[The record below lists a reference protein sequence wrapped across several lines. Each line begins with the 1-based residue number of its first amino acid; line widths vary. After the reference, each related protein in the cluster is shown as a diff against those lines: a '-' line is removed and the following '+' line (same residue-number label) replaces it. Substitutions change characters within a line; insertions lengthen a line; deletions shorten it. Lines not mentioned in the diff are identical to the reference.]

1 MNYTK
6 INIQATEVAD
16 RELWLGILSQQEA
29 IIGLEELDR
38 EGIIAYTADWESVQE
53 AIEHWS
59 RQTNVPFVLSEEAE
73 QNWNATWESNFEPV
87 VIEGFCSVRADFHA
101 PIAGVTYD
109 IRITPKMSFGTG
121 HHATTRLMMTQMKDL
136 DFKNKS
142 VFDYGSGTGILA
154 ILAEMLG
161 ATQVDAVDIDEWSYE
176 NGLENVTTNQCQHV
190 TVAQGDIN
198 WVKPGTKYD
207 IILANINRH
216 ILLESMA
223 QLNNLLHADGQLLLS
238 GILKLQDTHII
249 VEKAKSCGFEAL
261 RQTEDNGWT
270 AILFKKVN

>member
-38 EGIIAYTADWESVQE
+38 EGIIAYTTNWESIQE
-53 AIEHWS
+53 EIEHWS
-59 RQTNVPFVLSEEAE
+59 KQTNVPFVLSEEAE
-73 QNWNATWESNFEPV
+73 QNWNATWEANFEPV

-101 PIAGVTYD
+101 PIAGVQYD

-161 ATQVDAVDIDEWSYE
+161 ATHVDAVDIDEWSYE
-176 NGLENVTTNQCQHV
+176 NGLENVTTNQCKHI

-198 WVKPGTKYD
+198 WVPPGTKYD

-223 QLNNLLHADGQLLLS
+223 QLNSLLHADGQLLLS

-249 VEKAKSCGFEAL
+249 VEKAKSCGFEPL

-270 AILFKKVN
+270 SILFKKVN

>member
-16 RELWLGILSQQEA
+16 RELWLGILSQEEA
-29 IIGLEELDR
+29 IIGLEELER
-38 EGIIAYTADWESVQE
+38 EGIIAYTTDWENVRE

-59 RQTNVPFVLSEEAE
+59 AQTNIPFVLSEEAE

-87 VIEGFCSVRADFHA
+87 VIEGFCSVRADFHD
-101 PIAGVTYD
+101 PIPGVQYD

-161 ATQVDAVDIDEWSYE
+161 ATHVDAIDIDEWSYE
-176 NGLENVTTNQCQHV
+176 NGLENVTTNQCKHIV
-190 TVAQGDIN
+190 VAQGDIN

-223 QLNNLLHADGQLLLS
+223 QLDSLLHADGQLLLS
-238 GILKLQDTHII
+238 GILKLQDTNII
-249 VEKAKSCGFEAL
+249 VEKAKFCGFKML

-270 AILFKKVN
+270 AILFEKVN

>member
-29 IIGLEELDR
+29 IIGLEELER
-38 EGIIAYTADWESVQE
+38 EGIIAYTTNWESVQE
-53 AIEHWS
+53 EIEHWS
-59 RQTNVPFVLSEEAE
+59 KKTNVPFVLSEEAE

-101 PIAGVTYD
+101 PIAGVQYD

-121 HHATTRLMMTQMKDL
+121 HHATTRLMMTQMEDL
-136 DFKNKS
+136 DFKHKS

-176 NGLENVTTNQCQHV
+176 NGLENVTTNQCKHI

-223 QLNNLLHADGQLLLS
+223 QLNNLLLADGHLLLS

-249 VEKAKSCGFEAL
+249 VEKAKSCGFEML

>member
-1 MNYTK
+1 
-6 INIQATEVAD
+6 
-16 RELWLGILSQQEA
+16 
-29 IIGLEELDR
+29 
-38 EGIIAYTADWESVQE
+38 
-53 AIEHWS
+53 
-59 RQTNVPFVLSEEAE
+59 
-73 QNWNATWESNFEPV
+73 
-87 VIEGFCSVRADFHA
+87 
-101 PIAGVTYD
+101 
-109 IRITPKMSFGTG
+109 
-121 HHATTRLMMTQMKDL
+121 MKDL

-238 GILKLQDTHII
+238 GT
-249 VEKAKSCGFEAL
+249 
-261 RQTEDNGWT
+261 
-270 AILFKKVN
+270 

>member
-1 MNYTK
+1 MTYTK
-6 INIQATEVAD
+6 INIQTREVAD

-29 IIGLEELDR
+29 IIGLEEVTD
-38 EGIIAYTADWESVQE
+38 EGIIAYTGDWASVQE
-53 AIEHWS
+53 EIEHWS
-59 RQTNVPFVLSEEAE
+59 QQTNVPFTLSEEAE

-87 VIEGFCSVRADFHA
+87 VIEGFCSVRAHFHE
-101 PIAGVTYD
+101 PIPGVQYD

-121 HHATTRLMMTQMKDL
+121 HHATTRLMMSQMKDL

-161 ATQVDAVDIDEWSYE
+161 ATQVDAIDIDEWSYE
-176 NGLENVTTNQCQHV
+176 NGLENVNTNQCKHIV
-190 TVAQGDIN
+190 VAQGDIS
-198 WVKPGTKYD
+198 WVQAGRQYD

-223 QLNNLLHADGQLLLS
+223 QLNSFLPQDGQLLLS

-249 VEKAKSCGFEAL
+249 VEKAKACGFEML
-261 RQTEDNGWT
+261 KQTEDNGWT
-270 AILFKKVN
+270 AILFRKIN

>member
-29 IIGLEELDR
+29 IIGLEELER
-38 EGIIAYTADWESVQE
+38 EGIIAYTTNWESVQE
-53 AIEHWS
+53 EIEHWS
-59 RQTNVPFVLSEEAE
+59 KQTNVPFVLSEEAE

-101 PIAGVTYD
+101 PIAGVQYD

-176 NGLENVTTNQCQHV
+176 NGRENVTTNQCKHI

-223 QLNNLLHADGQLLLS
+223 QLNNLLLADGHLLLS

-249 VEKAKSCGFEAL
+249 VEKAKSCGFEML